1 MAENK
6 VEISIAD
13 EVKNTAKAMQKVT
26 SAIFAGQPGIAA
38 RVKAKRKTAQF
49 TFKMRSAA
57 DKTSLESRARR
68 QILSKIFRDRA
79 PQIEQQMK
87 KALESVIMGLVE
99 HGNPNVSVMGISLGQ
114 ARPRRSINS
123 APWVNFIKSKE
134 GAGEIGLPDP
144 DESIR
149 NLKIALIASVDV
161 DVVVRA
167 DGPQVRFSFNKR
179 RLLKLTPHPARIEGG
194 APAPFFSWLS
204 LVTGPDFASGGTPGF
219 GLVRVQDLSM
229 SLTKSKS
236 IARGG
241 LRKQRRLEIT
251 EGLIRAS
258 RTRSNAGQFAGLMMS
273 TVIRQGN
280 RSPAE
285 AFGGTGEDYRPN
297 PRFNGFWDE
306 WWMDTKLELGTW
318 TRRVMR
324 AVARKL
330 LRG

>member
-6 VEISIAD
+6 VEISIAE
-13 EVKNTAKAMQKVT
+13 EVKNTAKAMQRVT

-57 DKTSLESRARR
+57 DKTSLESKARR
-68 QILSKIFRDRA
+68 QILAGIFKDKA
-79 PQIEQQMK
+79 PLIEQQIK
-87 KALESVIMGLVE
+87 RALEAVIMGLVG
-99 HGNPNVSVMGISLGQ
+99 HGNPNVSAMGISLGQ
-114 ARPRRSINS
+114 ARPRRSIDN
-123 APWVNFIKSKE
+123 APWIGFIKSKE

-149 NLKIALIASVDV
+149 NLKIALVASVDV

-167 DGPQVRFSFNKR
+167 DGPQVRFSFNKQ

-204 LVTGPDFASGGTPGF
+204 LVTGPDFASGGTPGY
-219 GLVRVQDLSM
+219 GLVRIKDLAT
-229 SLTKSKS
+229 SLTTSKS
-236 IARGG
+236 FARGG
-241 LRKQRRLEIT
+241 LRKQRRVEIT

-258 RTRSNAGQFAGLMMS
+258 RTRSNAGALAGLMMS
-273 TVIRQGN
+273 TVIKQGN

-285 AFGGTGEDYRPN
+285 AFGGTGQDYRPN

-306 WWMDTKLELGTW
+306 WWMDVKLELGTW
-318 TRRVMR
+318 TRRIMR
-324 AVARKL
+324 TVARKL

>member
-1 MAENK
+1 MAKNK
-6 VEISIAD
+6 IEISVAD

-26 SAIFAGQPGIAA
+26 SAIFAGQAGTAGRIQ
-38 RVKAKRKTAQF
+38 AKRKTAQF

-57 DKTSLESRARR
+57 DKSSIESRARR
-68 QILSKIFRDRA
+68 QILSTIFKTRA
-79 PQIEQQMK
+79 PQIEQQIK
-87 KALESVIMGLVE
+87 KALEAVIIGLVG
-99 HGNPNVSVMGISLGQ
+99 HANPSVQAMGVTLGQ
-114 ARPRRSINS
+114 ARPRRSIDN
-123 APWVNFIKSKE
+123 APWVKFIKSKE

-144 DESIR
+144 NESIR
-149 NLKIALIASVDV
+149 NLKIALIASISV

-167 DGPQVRFSFNKR
+167 DGPQVKFSFNRQK
-179 RLLKLTPHPARIEGG
+179 LLKLTPHPARIEGG
-194 APAPFFSWLS
+194 EPAPFFSWLS
-204 LVTGPDFASGGTPGF
+204 LVTGPDFVGAILGH

-229 SLTKSKS
+229 SLTRSKS
-236 IARGG
+236 FARGG

-258 RTRSNAGQFAGLMMS
+258 RTRSNAGQLAGLMMS
-273 TVIRQGN
+273 TVVRKGT

-285 AFGGTGEDYRPN
+285 AFGGTGEDYRPS
-297 PRFNGFWDE
+297 PRFVGFWDE
-306 WWMDTKLELGTW
+306 WWMDTKLELGIW